1 MTWIKICGI
10 TSRSA
15 AEAAVEAGADALGF
29 VFEPNTPRYVG
40 DKWAEVRSWLR
51 SVPEYIER
59 VAVVGDAKNLPP
71 DLEGFTSVQW
81 AVGVPPCSGLRRIKA
96 YSLTGAEP
104 PPSPADAEIV
114 LVDACRP
121 GAWGGTGETVDWEQ
135 AAAFVRSTELPVVLA
150 GGLSPAN
157 VAAAIRQVQPF
168 GVDVSSGVESS
179 LGVKSPSLI
188 REFVQAARGAR

>member
-1 MTWIKICGI
+1 MIWVKICGI
-10 TSRSA
+10 TSRAA

-40 DKWAEVRSWLR
+40 DKLAEVQSWLR
-51 SVPEYIER
+51 SVPEHIER

-71 DLEGFTSVQW
+71 DLEGFTAVQW
-81 AVGVPPCSGLRRIKA
+81 AAGIPASTVLRRIKA
-96 YSLTGAEP
+96 YSLTGTAP

-157 VAAAIRQVQPF
+157 VAAAIHQVQPF

-179 LGVKSPSLI
+179 LGVKSSSLI